1 MRKPTFATRFNSIS
15 SAVGPLIV
23 DNLIIE
29 HKMEQFMDSNS
40 EDGTHFYTSDNS
52 PVDIDDIFYDHP
64 ILKQFAR
71 TVDVAKQMFYDMPS
85 GSIGFRN
92 LLNTLPDGLADKLY
106 NDKKLLDQLSNF
118 YQSYLLVQSGMINP
132 SQLKNYIEGF
142 PKWFMDQKFKEKY
155 PENALIQAI
164 KMNVSKRTGRPYLM
178 VNITGMDTQQKE
190 ELGNAWID
198 LHKTNPDLSQKLFAY
213 SFFRAG
219 VGFSPKTFMSLVPTY
234 VKERLETTTPTGKAS
249 YVDTYRRFPSVNS
262 ALVIDQFIRNN
273 WDNNKLVPKKGGEG
287 TKYIVDLTRGTL
299 IVRDAKDM
307 ADLQGVIYM
316 KTRHNGQTYLWKLL
330 GKEEDNIRERYYVRV
345 KPLGNNGEY
354 LEMSLENIQNS
365 LSETTQT
372 VEDMDAAETTE
383 IKETAPA
390 EAEVAEVTGEIVSES
405 EKSQRISDLADA
417 IMKQREIVGKPI
429 NKTEATNQIEK
440 MKRKPEMFGE
450 YMVNVF
456 KQMGLDLSKD
466 EAIKEFKKL
475 C

>member
-1 MRKPTFATRFNSIS
+1 
-15 SAVGPLIV
+15 
-23 DNLIIE
+23 
-29 HKMEQFMDSNS
+29 
-40 EDGTHFYTSDNS
+40 
-52 PVDIDDIFYDHP
+52 
-64 ILKQFAR
+64 
-71 TVDVAKQMFYDMPS
+71 
-85 GSIGFRN
+85 
-92 LLNTLPDGLADKLY
+92 
-106 NDKKLLDQLSNF
+106 
-118 YQSYLLVQSGMINP
+118 
-132 SQLKNYIEGF
+132 
-142 PKWFMDQKFKEKY
+142 
-155 PENALIQAI
+155 
-164 KMNVSKRTGRPYLM
+164 
-178 VNITGMDTQQKE
+178 MDTQQKE

-234 VKERLETTTPTGKAS
+234 VKERLETTLQGGAKVS
-249 YVDTYRRFPSVNS
+249 YVDTYRKFPSVNS
-262 ALVIDQFIRNN
+262 ALVVDQFIRNN

-287 TKYIVDLTRGTL
+287 TKYTVDLTRGTL

-307 ADLQGVIYM
+307 ADLQGVTYM

-330 GKEEDNIRERYYVRV
+330 GKEEENSRERFYVKV

-372 VEDMDAAETTE
+372 VEDMDATELATSSPAETEATE
-383 IKETAPA
+383 ATR
-390 EAEVAEVTGEIVSES
+390 EIVSEN

-429 NKTEATNQIEK
+429 NKTEATNQIER
-440 MKRKPEMFGE
+440 MKKNPEIFGD

-456 KQMGLDLSKD
+456 KQMGLDLSKE